1 MPRAPLLSNTGVWYT
16 TAHSKAQHAAA
27 CVLYCCFT
35 AALLLLNCRL
45 LLLYFIQYRRMMDHS
60 TFKAVLEKLDDVHD
74 LLRANTLL
82 SRRLVQVKKKKRLNR
97 AFTRALIEP

>member
-1 MPRAPLLSNTGVWYT
+1 
-16 TAHSKAQHAAA
+16 
-27 CVLYCCFT
+27 
-35 AALLLLNCRL
+35 
-45 LLLYFIQYRRMMDHS
+45 MDHS

-82 SRRLVQVKKKKRLNR
+82 SRRLVQAKKKRLNR

>member
-1 MPRAPLLSNTGVWYT
+1 
-16 TAHSKAQHAAA
+16 
-27 CVLYCCFT
+27 
-35 AALLLLNCRL
+35 
-45 LLLYFIQYRRMMDHS
+45 MMDHS

-82 SRRLVQVKKKKRLNR
+82 SRRLVQAKKKKRLNR